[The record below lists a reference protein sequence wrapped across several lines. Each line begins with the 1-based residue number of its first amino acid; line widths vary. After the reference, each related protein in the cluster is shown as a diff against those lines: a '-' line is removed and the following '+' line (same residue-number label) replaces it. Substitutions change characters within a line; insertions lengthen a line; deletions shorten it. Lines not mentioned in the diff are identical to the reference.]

1 LIGTKLKVLV
11 VGATGATGQLLVDE
25 LLKVGTKV
33 RVVVR
38 SREKLPERIKNHEN
52 LITIQANIQD
62 ISDIDLAQHVEGCNA
77 VASCLGHNISL
88 LGLFGPPRQLVT
100 DATRRLCDAIRSNK
114 PNDPI
119 KFVLMNTTA
128 NRNRDLDERIS
139 FREKCLFGILHLV
152 LPPHADNENAAD
164 YLRTSVGQSD
174 PLIEWVAV
182 RPDGLINEPDVSD
195 YDTFVSPTR
204 SAVFDAGSTSRI
216 NVAHF
221 MTKLITDYDT
231 WEKWKGKMPV
241 IYNN

>member
-1 LIGTKLKVLV
+1 MIGTKLKVLV

-52 LITIQANIQD
+52 LIAIQANIQD